1 MTNPDKPFRLTVVGD
16 DCAVPRKQ
24 GSLVGR
30 RGLAGTVVVY
40 KIASALAQELA
51 DIDDVY
57 ALSEYVATRVGTIGA
72 GLDHCRAFYLSATS
86 STRSRDSFNRHPWN
100 RGCRGSP

>member
-30 RGLAGTVVVY
+30 RGLAGTVIVY
-40 KIASALAQELA
+40 KIASALAEERA

-57 ALSEYVATRVGTIGA
+57 AMSEYVATRVGTIGA
-72 GLDHCRAFYLSATS
+72 GLDHCRAFRFFSRSEAASCMPGADTAS
-86 STRSRDSFNRHPWN
+86 SRAI
-100 RGCRGSP
+100 